1 MGEEILSII
10 AKENE
15 IEINSNA
22 SDRVATLVRGIIGVA
37 PYVGPM
43 LAEAITSVIPNQK
56 LDRIITFIKVLND
69 QVKYIEEDVLK
80 VKIQTE
86 EFTDLLEDGLNQ
98 ASRALTDDRK
108 QYIAALLKNS
118 LSKDELSHLGKKK
131 LLSILNELNDVEIIL
146 LQYRS
151 LMPWE
156 EDQFWEQHESVVKAP
171 FTSDESPQE
180 DADAYALFASYEFKL
195 KQLGLLNEDDR
206 SSDLGNLLLRYIDL
220 KKEHE

>member
-1 MGEEILSII
+1 MGEILSIT
-10 AKENE
+10 AKEKE
-15 IEINSNA
+15 IEINSYA
-22 SDRVATLVRGIIGVA
+22 SDRVATLVRGIVGVA

-69 QVKYIEEDVLK
+69 QVRYIEEDILK

-98 ASRALTDDRK
+98 ASRALSDERR
-108 QYIAALLKNS
+108 QYIASLLKNS
-118 LSKDELSHLGKKK
+118 LSKDDLSHLNQKK

-156 EDQFWEQHESVVKAP
+156 EDEFWVQHENVVKAP
-171 FTSDESPQE
+171 FISDESPQE

-195 KQLGLLNEDDR
+195 RQLGLLNEDAR
-206 SSDLGNLLLRYIDL
+206 ASDLGNLLLRYIDM
-220 KKEHE
+220 KKAPE